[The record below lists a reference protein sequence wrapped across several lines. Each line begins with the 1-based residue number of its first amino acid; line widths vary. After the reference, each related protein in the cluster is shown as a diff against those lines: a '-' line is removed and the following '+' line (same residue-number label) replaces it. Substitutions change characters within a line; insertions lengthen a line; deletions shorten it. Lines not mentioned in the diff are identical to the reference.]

1 MNSIPAQAQ
10 LTQARLA
17 QIQLAQLAGR
27 NNILGNSALGSTN
40 ILGNPDL
47 LGRNPLVDPLVGQ
60 LATPFTDP
68 LSSINPRIER
78 LLNTNPFAEDGRYLH
93 TLRLKSLWPLA
104 CVVGVG

>member
-47 LGRNPLVDPLVGQ
+47 LGNPLVDPLVGP
-60 LATPFTDP
+60 LATPFSDP
-68 LSSINPRIER
+68 LSSINPRIDR
-78 LLNTNPFAEDGRYLH
+78 LLNSNPFTEDGRYVRKKRH
-93 TLRLKSLWPLA
+93 VEK
-104 CVVGVG
+104 

>member
-78 LLNTNPFAEDGRYLH
+78 LLNTNPFAEDGRY
-93 TLRLKSLWPLA
+93 TCTASKKSLATCL
-104 CVVGVG
+104 CMG